1 MSIQNFKE
9 QFASRYQDTFHKVLV
24 GRMIANY
31 RLESD
36 LTEGDKVHRFAVD
49 MSSVLVRTITPLT
62 DRTVDAITNS
72 QENLEIDQYKGTTFP
87 ISRWEKTLQK
97 NPDLGLLYGKEA
109 GILVAEHTDATIL
122 NQVTTATFDFD
133 KGDLTTLASTG
144 VGIDLATSSN
154 ANVPL
159 MVTRAKA
166 KLANKNRVRGGNMV
180 WVVDDYALANISAHV
195 IGRDTSM
202 GDSYYQN
209 GASGQI
215 LGSEVFV
222 SDNLTAEAVL
232 SMATNPTAADTVT
245 VNGVVFTFEATLGS
259 AGDLHIGSAVDDTRA
274 NMAVAFNAI
283 GTAIAEAATTGYQ
296 VVSAADQ
303 ATWNAL
309 RITATNSASA
319 DTLTIVAIGSGRL
332 TLAETFTDATDA
344 WTKNVIHGYF
354 GKKGAIDVVMASE
367 VDMLMRA
374 EPKQDTMNIFNDVI
388 YGVKTFADGK
398 KKMLDVLI
406 DATV

>member
-1 MSIQNFKE
+1 MSVQNFKE

-24 GRMIANY
+24 GRKIANY

-49 MSSVLVRTITPLT
+49 MSSVLVRTITPLS
-62 DRTVDAITNS
+62 DRTVDSITNS
-72 QENLEIDQYKGTTFP
+72 QESLEIDQYKGTTFP
-87 ISRWEKTLQK
+87 VSRWEKTLQK

-122 NQVTTATFDFD
+122 NQVLQATYDFD
-133 KGDLTTLASTG
+133 TGDLTTLSSTG
-144 VGIDLATSSN
+144 VGIDLSTS
-154 ANVPL
+154 ANVPK
-159 MVTRAKA
+159 MITRAKA

-180 WVVDDYALANISAHV
+180 WVVDDYALANISQHV
-195 IGRDTSM
+195 IARDTQL

-215 LGSEVFV
+215 LGNEVYV

-232 SMATNPTAADTVT
+232 GLATQPTATDTVS
-245 VNGVVFTFEATLGS
+245 VNGVVFTFVASLAS
-259 AGDLHIGSAVDDTRA
+259 AGDLHICSDVDATRA
-274 NMAVAFNAI
+274 NMENAFNAI
-283 GTAIAEAATTGYQ
+283 GTAIAEATDTGYQ

-309 RITATNSASA
+309 RITATDSASA
-319 DTLTIVAIGSGRL
+319 DTLTIVAVGAGRL
-332 TLAETFTDATDA
+332 TLAETLTDGTDT
-344 WTKNVIHGYF
+344 WTHNLVHCYY
-354 GKKGAIDVVMASE
+354 GKKGAIDVVMAAE
-367 VDMLMRA
+367 VDMLMRP

-406 DATV
+406 NANT

>member
-1 MSIQNFKE
+1 
-9 QFASRYQDTFHKVLV
+9 
-24 GRMIANY
+24 MIANY

-72 QENLEIDQYKGTTFP
+72 QESLEIDQYKGTTFP

-109 GILVAEHTDATIL
+109 GLLVAEHTDATIL
-122 NQVTTATFDFD
+122 NQVTLATYDFD
-133 KGDLTTLASTG
+133 KGDLTTLSSTG
-144 VGIDLATSSN
+144 VGIDLAASSH

-180 WVVDDYALANISAHV
+180 WVIDDYALANISGHV

-209 GASGQI
+209 GASGAI

-232 SMATNPTAADTVT
+232 ALATQPTTTDTISI
-245 VNGVVFTFEATLGS
+245 NGIVFTFRATLTT
-259 AGDLHIGSAVDDTRA
+259 AGDIHIASTVDITRA
-274 NMAVAFNAI
+274 NTASAMNAI
-283 GTAIAEAATTGYQ
+283 GTGVVEATDTGYQ
-296 VVSAADQ
+296 VLSAADQ
-303 ATWNAL
+303 AAWNAL
-309 RITATNSASA
+309 RITATNNNTAN
-319 DTLTIVAIGSGRL
+319 TLTIVAIGAGRL
-332 TLAETFTDATDA
+332 TLAETLTDATDA
-344 WTKNVIHGYF
+344 WSHNLIHAYF
-354 GKKGAIDVVMASE
+354 GKKGAIDVVMAAE

-398 KKMLDVLI
+398 KKMLDVLL
-406 DATV
+406 DANV

>member
-1 MSIQNFKE
+1 MSVQNFKE

-24 GRMIANY
+24 GRKIANY

-62 DRTVDAITNS
+62 DRTIDSITNT

-87 ISRWEKTLQK
+87 VSRWEKTLQK

-122 NQVTTATFDFD
+122 SKVRDATYDFD
-133 KGDLTTLASTG
+133 NGDLTTLSSTG
-144 VGIDLATSSN
+144 TPIDLSTT
-154 ANVPL
+154 ANVPK
-159 MVTRAKA
+159 MITRAKA
-166 KLANKNRVRGGNMV
+166 KLATKNRVRGGNMV
-180 WVVDDYALANISAHV
+180 WVVDDYALSNISQHV
-195 IGRDTSM
+195 IARDTQM

-215 LGSEVFV
+215 LGSEVFI

-232 SMATNPTAADTVT
+232 GMATQPTAADSVT
-245 VNGVVFTFEATLGS
+245 VNGVVFQFVATLGA
-259 AGDLHIGSAVDDTRA
+259 AGDLHLASDVDKTRA
-274 NMAVAFNAI
+274 NMANAWNAI
-283 GTAIAEAATTGYQ
+283 GTAIAEDTDTGYQ

-303 ATWNAL
+303 ATWESL
-309 RITATNSASA
+309 RITATNDNTAN
-319 DTLTIVAIGSGRL
+319 TLTIVAVGAGRL
-332 TLAETFTDATDA
+332 TVSETFTDGTDA
-344 WTKNVIHGYF
+344 WDSNMIHAYF
-354 GKKGAIDVVMASE
+354 GKKGAIDVVMAAE

-388 YGVKTFADGK
+388 YGVKVFADGK

-406 DATV
+406 NANT

>member
-1 MSIQNFKE
+1 MSVQNFKE

-72 QENLEIDQYKGTTFP
+72 QESLEIDQYKGTTFP

-122 NQVTTATFDFD
+122 NQVTLATYDFD
-133 KGDLTTLASTG
+133 AGDLTTLSSNGT
-144 VGIDLATSSN
+144 GIDLATTT
-154 ANVPL
+154 NVPI
-159 MVTRAKA
+159 MITRAKA

-180 WVVDDYALANISAHV
+180 WVVDDYALANISQHV
-195 IGRDTSM
+195 IARDTQM

-209 GASGQI
+209 GASGTI

-232 SMATNPTAADTVT
+232 GLATNPTAGDTIS
-245 VNGVVFTFEATLGS
+245 VNGIVFTFQTNAPAAVGELSVGS
-259 AGDLHIGSAVDDTRA
+259 TADTTRA
-274 NMAVAFNAI
+274 NLAAAWNAI
-283 GTAIAEAATTGYQ
+283 GTTIADGADAGYYP
-296 VVSAADQ
+296 VSAADQ
-303 ATWNAL
+303 AAWNAL
-309 RITATNSASA
+309 RITATNNNS
-319 DTLTIVAIGSGRL
+319 TNKLTIVAIGSGRL
-332 TLAETFTDATDA
+332 TLAETFTDGTDA
-344 WTKNVIHGYF
+344 WDKNLLHCYF
-354 GKKGAIDVVMASE
+354 GKKGAIDVVMAAE

-406 DATV
+406 NANT